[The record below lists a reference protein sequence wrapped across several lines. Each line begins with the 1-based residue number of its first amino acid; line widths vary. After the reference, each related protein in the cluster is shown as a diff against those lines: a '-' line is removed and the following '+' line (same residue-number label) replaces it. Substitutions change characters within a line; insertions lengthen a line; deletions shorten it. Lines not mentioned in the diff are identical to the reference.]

1 MFLHFMFKKLFIK
14 VQASKKSEQSAEKK
28 GKHQREKTISS
39 ETSLLCWSHIVGWG
53 SSSLVK
59 SKMNEVTPY
68 KFSIWVT
75 RVTTALL
82 EH

>member
-1 MFLHFMFKKLFIK
+1 MSSFY
-14 VQASKKSEQSAEKK
+14 VQEIIYKGPSKQEFWTVCWKK
-28 GKHQREKTISS
+28 GKHQTEKTNSS

-53 SSSLVK
+53 SSSLVQ